1 MAKGKATPRERKAL
15 ILAEAKMLGK
25 TEAAR
30 RNSVGVRTIY
40 TWEQELASDNE
51 LAELCRQKENYLQ
64 FRWVEK
70 IPPAIEDAIAGI
82 RRCAQT
88 SEADGKTLEALSNS
102 LQLLT
107 KMQFALLNNQQ
118 LREVGADPQNCDS

>member
-1 MAKGKATPRERKAL
+1 MAQGKSTDKQTKAL

-25 TEAAR
+25 TEAAN
-30 RNSVGVRTIY
+30 RNSVSVRTIY

-88 SEADGKTLEALSNS
+88 SEADGKTIEALNNS

-107 KMQFALLNNQQ
+107 KMQFAIMSNEQVRNL
-118 LREVGADPQNCDS
+118 GADPQTSDS